1 MDHNEVRNR
10 LDAERRTL
18 ARDGEVADVL
28 PLVTR
33 LRGADGSLHSVA
45 WSGLTAATADAAIAA
60 EVEHHRRLGV
70 AFEWKAYAHD
80 GPPDLVDRLRRH
92 GFEVGPCEAVMVYDL
107 ADRPAW
113 ARDAAAATPVAH
125 DGGGGGRGG
134 WRVVRIDRP
143 AQVADFRRVAE
154 EVFGKDYGL
163 TAGHL
168 IAALAA
174 GSTQHLGYV
183 AYADGHATAPGTAA
197 PGTAAGEPAGI
208 GRLYTHP
215 RSHFA
220 GLYGGGTRAAFR
232 GQGVYRA
239 TVAARARDAID
250 LGARYLLVDALPTSR
265 PILERM
271 GFVKLTETWPCA
283 WRP

>member
-1 MDHNEVRNR
+1 MDHAEVRSR

-18 ARDGEVADVL
+18 ARDGEVADVR
-28 PLVTR
+28 PQVTR
-33 LRGADGSLHSVA
+33 LRGADGSLHGVA

-92 GFEVGPCEAVMVYDL
+92 GFDVGPCEAVMVYDL
-107 ADRPAW
+107 ADQPAW
-113 ARDAAAATPVAH
+113 VRDGAPAGP
-125 DGGGGGRGG
+125 DRPPFR

-143 AQVADFRRVAE
+143 ERIADFRRVAE

-168 IAALAA
+168 AAALAA

-183 AYADGHATAPGTAA
+183 AYAGGNDDAPG
-197 PGTAAGEPAGI
+197 PAAGEPAGI

-232 GQGVYRA
+232 GRGVYRA
-239 TVAARARDAID
+239 TVAARARDAIE

-271 GFVKLTETWPCA
+271 GFTQLTETWPCER
-283 WRP
+283 RP